1 MATIITG
8 RDVTFTIAGDNYDA
22 QATSATLTTELDLQ
36 IYQTLDG
43 EAHKVINQTGTFEIE
58 MLADW
63 GAATSLCETL
73 FNNIAAN
80 PDLGYTTVLTAASG
94 AVFTFVAKPTNY
106 PQVSGSGN
114 EAQTVSMT
122 FNVFQGTVTPT
133 FS

>member
-8 RDVTFTIAGDNYDA
+8 RDVTFTIDGDNYDA

-36 IYQTLDG
+36 TYQTLDG
-43 EAHKVINQTGTFEIE
+43 EALKVINQTGVFEIE

-63 GAATSLCETL
+63 GAASSLCETL
-73 FNNIAAN
+73 FNNIAAD

-94 AVFTFVAKPTNY
+94 AVFTFVANPTNY

>member
-8 RDVTFTIAGDNYDA
+8 RDVTFTIDGDNYDA

-36 IYQTLDG
+36 TYQTLDG
-43 EAHKVINQTGTFEIE
+43 EAYKVINRTGVFEIE

-63 GAATSLCETL
+63 GATSSLCETL
-73 FNNIAAN
+73 FNNIAAD
-80 PDLGYTTVLTAASG
+80 PDMGYTTVLTAASG
-94 AVFTFVAKPTNY
+94 AVFTFIAKPTNF

>member
-8 RDVTFTIAGDNYDA
+8 RDVTFTIDGDNYDA

-36 IYQTLDG
+36 TYQTLDG
-43 EAHKVINQTGTFEIE
+43 EAYKVINQSGVFEIE

-63 GAATSLCETL
+63 GATSSLCETL
-73 FNNIAAN
+73 FNNIAAD
-80 PDLGYTTVLTAASG
+80 PDMGYTTVLTAASG
-94 AVFTFVAKPTNY
+94 AVFTFIAKPTNY

-114 EAQTVSMT
+114 EAQTVSMS

>member
-8 RDVTFTIAGDNYDA
+8 RDVTFTIDGDNYDA

-36 IYQTLDG
+36 TYQTLDG
-43 EAHKVINQTGTFEIE
+43 EAYKVINQTGTFEIE

-63 GAATSLCETL
+63 GATSSLCETL
-73 FNNIAAN
+73 FTNIAAD
-80 PDLGYTTVLTAASG
+80 PDMGYTTVLTAASG
-94 AVFTFVAKPTNY
+94 AVFTFIAKPTNY

>member
-8 RDVTFTIAGDNYDA
+8 RDVTFTIDGDNYDA

-36 IYQTLDG
+36 TYQTLDG
-43 EAHKVINQTGTFEIE
+43 EALKVINQTGVFEIE

-63 GAATSLCETL
+63 GAASSLCETL
-73 FNNIAAN
+73 FTNIAAD

-94 AVFTFVAKPTNY
+94 AVFTFIANPTNY

-122 FNVFQGTVTPT
+122 FNVYQGTVTPT

>member
-1 MATIITG
+1 
-8 RDVTFTIAGDNYDA
+8 
-22 QATSATLTTELDLQ
+22 
-36 IYQTLDG
+36 
-43 EAHKVINQTGTFEIE
+43 VINQTGVFEIE

-63 GAATSLCETL
+63 GAASSLCETL
-73 FNNIAAN
+73 FNNIAAD

-94 AVFTFVAKPTNY
+94 AVFTFIANPTNY

-122 FNVFQGTVTPT
+122 FNVYQGTVTPT

>member
-73 FNNIAAN
+73 FNNIAGD
-80 PDLGYTTVLTAASG
+80 PDQGYTTVLTAASG

>member
-22 QATSATLTTELDLQ
+22 QATSATLTTELDVQ
-36 IYQTLDG
+36 TYQTLDG
-43 EAHKVINQTGTFEIE
+43 VAYKVIDQTGTFEIE
-58 MLADW
+58 LLADW
-63 GAATSLCETL
+63 GATGSLCETL
-73 FNNIAAN
+73 FNNIAAD
-80 PDLGYTTVLTAASG
+80 PDQGYTTVLTAASG
-94 AVFTFVAKPTNY
+94 AVFTFVAKPTNF

>member
-8 RDVTFTIAGDNYDA
+8 RDVTFTIDGDNYDA

-36 IYQTLDG
+36 TYQTLDG
-43 EAHKVINQTGTFEIE
+43 EALKVINQTGVFEIE

-63 GAATSLCETL
+63 GAASSLCETL

-94 AVFTFVAKPTNY
+94 AVFTFIAKPTNY

-114 EAQTVSMT
+114 EAQTVSIT